1 MERHHDNPAVGN
13 PTANSDTDDNQSVGD
28 VVPEMNPKVS
38 TYRLPR
44 FSSRRLSSSSSMGDY
59 DRLPRTKSMFPEP
72 QQLTKDDL
80 TSADALMADGV
91 FTMNSTLSTVIE
103 NALGHPI
110 PGLEVRFRNLELSAE
125 VPMIKGGELEV
136 PTLINQ
142 VQQGLSNMCCSSN
155 KMTVEKKIL
164 RGVTGSFK
172 PGRITLVLGQPGS
185 GKSSLMKVL
194 ANRFHMDTNIT
205 LTGEIDYNGKDR
217 GSLLKEL
224 PRYVA
229 YANQIDDHYPRLTV
243 QETFEF
249 AHRCCAGT
257 GMEPWAVEALKNC
270 TPEQH
275 DHAVD
280 VLNAHHKFAADL
292 TVKKLGL
299 HNCKD
304 TVVGNAMLRGV
315 SGGERKRVTTGE
327 MMFGMKRM
335 QLLDEIS
342 TGLDSAATYD
352 ICKSMKSAARNF
364 NATVVISLLQPS
376 PEVFELFDDVLLMNE
391 GTIMFHGK
399 REDAVPYFENMGFHC
414 PPRKDVA
421 DFLLDLGTNKQDAY
435 VVGGNV
441 PYQSEEFAARFQ
453 QSSIFH
459 NTLKQLDAPVEE
471 TMVFADFTPFR
482 QTFNEDLSTLLK
494 REVTLTMRDTTY
506 LMGRAVMIIVMGL
519 LYGSTFWQMDDS
531 NSQLILGLLFSVAMF
546 LSMSQ
551 ASQVSTYIDAR
562 SIFYKQRGANFF
574 RTSAYVLATSISQI
588 PLSILETVIFGAITY
603 WFGGYVDDVGRFIV
617 FLVTLF
623 LCQMWFT
630 SFFFFLA
637 AASPDLTIAQPMMMV
652 AVLFFMLF
660 GGFLISKGDIP
671 DYLIWIYWID
681 PLAWAIRSLSVNQY
695 LADKFDVCVY
705 NGIDYCAQY
714 DITVGKYSL
723 GVFDLQTESA
733 WIWYGWIYF
742 IAGYFAFVF
751 SSYFM
756 LEHKRYESPE
766 NVAVVEQ
773 DEQAAHDQMVYNQM
787 PKTPKEHQNVIEIH
801 DVDDVIGGVPTIS
814 VPTLPTGRGISVP
827 VTLAFHDLWYSVPLP
842 GGSNDEQID
851 LLKGVSGFAL
861 PGTMTALMGSSGAGK
876 TTLMDVIAGRKT
888 GGKIQGKIL
897 LNGHPANDLAIRRC
911 TGYCEQMDIHS
922 DSATVREALIFSAML
937 RQDASISTAQ
947 KMESV
952 EECIELLELGPI
964 ADKIIR
970 GSSTEQMKRVTIG
983 VELAAQPSIIFMDE
997 PTSGLDARSAK
1008 LIMNGVRKI
1017 ADSGR
1022 TIVCTIHQPSTEVFN
1037 LFDSLLLLRRGGRM
1051 VFFGELGKE
1060 SKNLINYF
1068 EAFPEVN
1075 PIKPGYN
1082 PATWMLECIGA
1093 GVGGGKAAAG
1103 ADPTQPMDFA
1113 DRFLVSDQKAL
1124 MEEDLDQAGVLYP
1137 SPHLP
1142 ELKFDTKR
1150 ASNSATQ
1157 FDLLCRRFFRM
1168 YWRTPT
1174 YNLTRL
1180 MISVVLACVF
1190 AIIYQG
1196 TDYNTYSG
1204 ANAGIGLIFVSTVFL
1219 GIISF
1224 NSVMP
1229 VAADERTAFYRERAS
1244 QTYNALW
1251 YFVAGT
1257 LVEIP
1262 YIFFSSLLF
1271 TVIFYPSVGFT
1282 GYITFFYY
1290 WLVVSM
1296 NALVFVYLGQLLVY
1310 ALPSVA
1316 VATTLGALLS
1326 SIFML
1331 FAGFNPPTGSIPDGY
1346 MWVHWISPP
1355 TYSIAIL
1362 VALVFGDCSG
1372 DKVGCDSMQDAPP
1385 TIGDMTLK
1393 QYVEDTFDMKHDD
1406 IWRNAMILIILI
1418 VAFRVLALISLRYIS
1433 HLKR

>member
-1 MERHHDNPAVGN
+1 MEGHQGN
-13 PTANSDTDDNQSVGD
+13 PPVAHKPSSDTDDNQSVGD
-28 VVPEMNPKVS
+28 VVPEMVPRVS

-44 FSSRRLSSSSSMGDY
+44 FSSRRLSSNGSMSDY

-72 QQLTKDDL
+72 QELTKDDL

-125 VPMIKGGELEV
+125 VPQIKGGSLEV
-136 PTLINQ
+136 PTLVNE
-142 VQQGLSNMCCSSN
+142 VMQGLSGCCSSN

-164 RGVTGSFK
+164 RGINGVFR

-194 ANRFHMDTNIT
+194 GNRFHMDTNIT
-205 LTGEIDYNGKDR
+205 LNGEVDYNGKDR
-217 GSLLKEL
+217 SELLEVL

-249 AHRCCAGT
+249 AHRCCSGKE
-257 GMEPWAVEALKNC
+257 MEPWVIEALKNC

-275 DHAVD
+275 DHALEVM
-280 VLNAHHKFAADL
+280 NAHHKFAPDV

-299 HNCKD
+299 DNCKD

-327 MMFGMKRM
+327 MMFGMKRL

-376 PEVFELFDDVLLMNE
+376 PEVFELFDDVLLMSE
-391 GTIMFHGK
+391 GSIMFHGK
-399 REDAVPYFENMGFHC
+399 REEAVPYFEDMGFHC

-421 DFLLDLGTNKQDAY
+421 DFLLDLGTNKQDTY
-435 VVGGNV
+435 IVGSSNGV
-441 PYQSEEFAARFQ
+441 PYESDEFAARFRE
-453 QSSIFH
+453 SSIYH
-459 NTLKQLDAPVEE
+459 TTLKLLDAPVQD
-471 TMVFADFTPFR
+471 TMVFADMEPFR
-482 QTFNEDLSTLLK
+482 QTFSEDFSTLLA
-494 REVTLTMRDTTY
+494 RQMVLTARDVTY

-551 ASQVSTYIDAR
+551 ASQVSTYIEAR
-562 SIFYKQRGANFF
+562 TVFYKQRGANFF
-574 RTSAYVLATSISQI
+574 RSSAYVLAVSISQI
-588 PLSILETVIFGAITY
+588 PLSILETVVFGAITY

-623 LCQMWFT
+623 FCQMWFT
-630 SFFFFLA
+630 SFFFFLSS
-637 AASPDLTIAQPMMMV
+637 ASPNLTIAQPLMMV

-660 GGFLISKGDIP
+660 GGFLIAKGDIP

-695 LADKFDVCVY
+695 LASKFDVCVY
-705 NGIDYCAQY
+705 QGIDYCTEYNQ
-714 DITVGKYSL
+714 TVGKYSL
-723 GVFDLQTESA
+723 SIFDLQTEST
-733 WIWYGWIYF
+733 WIWYGWVYF
-742 IAGYFAFVF
+742 IVGYVVFVF
-751 SSYFM
+751 ASYLV
-756 LEHKRYESPE
+756 LEYKRYESPE
-766 NVAVVEQ
+766 NVAVLEE
-773 DEQAAHDQMVYNQM
+773 DEQSARDQTVYNQM
-787 PKTPKEHQNVIEIH
+787 PTTPKEHENVIEIH
-801 DVDDVIGGVPTIS
+801 NVDDVMGGVPTINI
-814 VPTLPTGRGISVP
+814 PAEPTGRGIAIP

-842 GGSNDEQID
+842 GATNDEQID

-937 RQDASISTAQ
+937 RQDASIPTAQ

-952 EECIELLELGPI
+952 EECIDLLELGPI

-1051 VFFGELGKE
+1051 VFFGELGKD
-1060 SKNLINYF
+1060 SQNLIDYF
-1068 EAFPEVN
+1068 QGYPGIN

-1093 GVGGGKAAAG
+1093 GVGGGKAVAG
-1103 ADPTQPMDFA
+1103 ADPSQPLDFA

-1124 MEEDLDQAGVLYP
+1124 MEEDLDQEGVLRP

-1150 ASNSATQ
+1150 ASNSLTQ

-1190 AIIYQG
+1190 AMIYQG
-1196 TDYNTYSG
+1196 TDYSTYSG
-1204 ANAGIGLIFVSTVFL
+1204 ANAGVGLIFVSTVFL

-1251 YFVAGT
+1251 YFIAGT

-1271 TVIFYPSVGFT
+1271 TIIFYPSVGFT

-1290 WLVVSM
+1290 WVVVSM
-1296 NALVFVYLGQLLVY
+1296 NALLFVYLGQLLVY

-1316 VATTLGALLS
+1316 VATTIGALLS

-1331 FAGFNPPTGSIPDGY
+1331 FAGFNPPTGSIPTGY
-1346 MWVHWISPP
+1346 MWVHWVSPP

-1362 VALVFGDCSG
+1362 VSLVLGDCSG
-1372 DKVGCDSMQDAPP
+1372 DKVGCDTLQDAPP

-1393 QYVEDTFDMKHDD
+1393 EYVEDTFDMKHDD
-1406 IWRNAMILIILI
+1406 IWRNAMIMIILI
-1418 VAFRVLALISLRYIS
+1418 VAFRVLALISLRYIN

>member
-1 MERHHDNPAVGN
+1 MERRHDDKAGK
-13 PTANSDTDDNQSVGD
+13 ALSDTGDNSVGD
-28 VVPEMNPKVS
+28 VVPEMKASMTTV
-38 TYRLPR
+38 RLPR
-44 FSSRRLSSSSSMGDY
+44 FGSRRHSSNSNAGDL
-59 DRLPRTKSMFPEP
+59 DRPQRTKSMFPEP

-80 TSADALMADGV
+80 TSADALMAGGV

-103 NALGHPI
+103 NALGQPI
-110 PGLEVRFRNLELSAE
+110 PGLEVRFRDLELSAE
-125 VPMIKGGELEV
+125 VPMIKGGSLEV
-136 PTLINQ
+136 PTLFNEL
-142 VQQGLSNMCCSSN
+142 QQGLSNMCFSSN
-155 KMTVEKKIL
+155 KMTIEKKIL
-164 RGVTGSFK
+164 RGISGVFR
-172 PGRITLVLGQPGS
+172 PGRLTLVLGQPGS

-194 ANRFHMDTNIT
+194 ANRFHMTKNIT
-205 LTGEIDYNGKDR
+205 LKGEIDYSGKARDSILR
-217 GSLLKEL
+217 EL

-229 YANQIDDHYPRLTV
+229 YANQVDDHYPRLTV
-243 QETFEF
+243 KETFEF
-249 AHRCCAGT
+249 AHRCCAGA
-257 GMEPWAVEALKNC
+257 GMEPWGVDALKNC
-270 TPEQH
+270 SPEQH
-275 DHAVD
+275 DHALE
-280 VLNAHHKFAADL
+280 VLNAHHKFAAEL
-292 TVKKLGL
+292 TIKKLGL
-299 HNCKD
+299 DNCKD
-304 TVVGNAMLRGV
+304 TAVGNAMLRGV

-327 MMFGMKRM
+327 MMFGLKRL

-364 NATVVISLLQPS
+364 NATIVISLLQPS
-376 PEVFELFDDVLLMNE
+376 PEVFELFDDVLLMND

-399 REDAVPYFENMGFHC
+399 IEDVVPYFESMGFHC

-421 DFLLDLGTNKQDAY
+421 DYLLDLGTDKQDAY
-435 VVGGNV
+435 VVGGSV
-441 PYQSEEFAARFQ
+441 PFHSDEFASRFQ
-453 QSSIFH
+453 QSSIYQA
-459 NTLKQLDAPVEE
+459 TLKRLDVPVEDSAI
-471 TMVFADFTPFR
+471 FADFTPFR
-482 QTFNEDLSTLLK
+482 QTFAEDLVTLLR
-494 REVTLTMRDTTY
+494 REFTLITRDTTY
-506 LMGRAVMIIVMGL
+506 VMGRVFMVLLMGL

-531 NSQLILGLLFSVAMF
+531 NSQLTLGLLFSVAMF
-546 LSMSQ
+546 LSLSQ
-551 ASQVSTYIDAR
+551 ASQVATYMEAR

-574 RTSAYVLATSISQI
+574 RSSAYVLASSFSLI
-588 PLSILETVIFGAITY
+588 PMSILETVVFGAITY
-603 WFGGYVDDVGRFIV
+603 WFGGYVDEVDRFLI
-617 FLVTLF
+617 FLITLF
-623 LCQMWFT
+623 FCQMWFS
-630 SFFFFLA
+630 SFFFFLS
-637 AASPDLTIAQPMMMV
+637 AASPNLTIAQPMMMV
-652 AVLFFMLF
+652 AVLFFMIF
-660 GGFLISKGDIP
+660 GGFLIARDDLP
-671 DYLIWIYWID
+671 DYLIWIYWLD
-681 PLAWAIRSLSVNQY
+681 PFAWCIRSLSVNQY
-695 LADKFDVCVY
+695 LASKFDVCVY
-705 NGIDYCAQY
+705 NGIDYCTQFNL
-714 DITVGKYSL
+714 TVGEYSL
-723 GVFDLQTESA
+723 GVFDLQTGSE
-733 WIWYGWIYF
+733 WIWYGW
-742 IAGYFAFVF
+742 AFFVAT
-751 SSYFM
+751 YIILVLCAYLV
-756 LEHKRYESPE
+756 LEYKRYEGPE
-766 NVAVVEQ
+766 NVAIVAP
-773 DEQAAHDQMVYNQM
+773 DEDGRDQTTYNQM
-787 PKTPKEHQNVIEIH
+787 PRTPKENESAVRIH
-801 DVDDVIGGVPTIS
+801 VNESADGVPTIS
-814 VPTLPTGRGISVP
+814 IPVQPTGRGISMP
-827 VTLAFHDLWYSVPLP
+827 ITLAFHDLWYSVPLP
-842 GGSNDEQID
+842 GGTNDEQID

-888 GGKIQGKIL
+888 GGKIKGKIL
-897 LNGHPANDLAIRRC
+897 LNGHAANDLAIRRC

-937 RQDASISTAQ
+937 RQDASVPTAR

-952 EECIELLELGPI
+952 NECIELLELGPI

-970 GSSTEQMKRVTIG
+970 GMSTEQMKRVTIG

-1022 TIVCTIHQPSTEVFN
+1022 TIICTIHQPSTEVFN

-1051 VFFGELGKE
+1051 VFFGQLGE
-1060 SKNLINYF
+1060 DSKNLINYF
-1068 EAFPEVN
+1068 EAFSNVN

-1093 GVGGGKAAAG
+1093 GVGGGKGDPA
-1103 ADPTQPMDFA
+1103 ADPSQPTDFA
-1113 DRFLVSDQKAL
+1113 DRFAVSDQKL
-1124 MEEDLDQAGVLYP
+1124 MMEEDLNQEGVLFP
-1137 SPHLP
+1137 SPSLP

-1150 ASNSATQ
+1150 ASNGYVQ

-1180 MISVVLACVF
+1180 MVSVVLACVF

-1204 ANAGIGLIFVSTVFL
+1204 ANAGIGLIFVSTTFL

-1251 YFVAGT
+1251 YFIAGT

-1262 YIFFSSLLF
+1262 YIFFSTLLF
-1271 TVIFYPSVGFT
+1271 TIIFYPSVGFD
-1282 GYITFFYY
+1282 GFITFFYY

-1316 VATTLGALLS
+1316 VATIIGALLC

-1331 FAGFNPPTGSIPDGY
+1331 YAGYNPPTDSIPTGY

-1362 VALVFGDCSG
+1362 VALVFADCSDG
-1372 DKVGCDSMQDAPP
+1372 KVGCDLMQEAPP
-1385 TIGDMTLK
+1385 TIGNMTIK
-1393 QYVEDTFDMKHDD
+1393 DYVENVFDMKHDD
-1406 IWRNAMILIILI
+1406 IWRNAMILVALI
-1418 VAFRVLALISLRYIS
+1418 VVFRVLALISLRYIS